1 MNLMDEVVKE
11 ILAVVFTDGLGK
23 IRETVN
29 KEVEEIDVTLGFIAS
44 KYTLQ
49 LLNSKDPKFK
59 DPATTSK
66 IVNGILFRYLALNP
80 NNRGSSAY
88 RKHLGLNQSQL
99 DRLVV
104 KFIEKNKDVEY
115 HSSSLNKATFISMF
129 LCTLFKEKVDA
140 RSITYDRILTQIDA
154 VVPLLF
160 KTPDLLNNPASLLI
174 EVGKYLEEPVDLDS
188 LYFLYS

>member
-1 MNLMDEVVKE
+1 M
-11 ILAVVFTDGLGK
+11 
-23 IRETVN
+23 
-29 KEVEEIDVTLGFIAS
+29 
-44 KYTLQ
+44 
-49 LLNSKDPKFK
+49 
-59 DPATTSK
+59 
-66 IVNGILFRYLALNP
+66 
-80 NNRGSSAY
+80 
-88 RKHLGLNQSQL
+88 GLNQSQL

-160 KTPDLLNNPASLLI
+160 KTQDLLNNHASLLI
-174 EVGKYLEEPVDLDS
+174 EFGKYLEETDDLDS